1 MGITGLDLR
10 AKTLNGN
17 PVQSCWQIM
26 DLVADADNVDEKGVG
41 RREVV
46 DESVDGLADD
56 VDVLQDEAGPDGVER
71 QLGCKLA
78 LTLIQKI

>member
-1 MGITGLDLR
+1 MKIRALTYEFG
-10 AKTLNGN
+10 AKTPNRN
-17 PVQSCWQIM
+17 PAQSCWQIM

-56 VDVLQDEAGPDGVER
+56 VDILKLKARLQSGRSHPGCDNTVL
-71 QLGCKLA
+71 L
-78 LTLIQKI
+78 